1 MLECGYHI
9 GGEQSGHVIFLDHA
23 TTGDGQVT
31 AVQLLNV
38 IRTTGKSLKELA
50 DEIEIFP
57 QVLTNVRVS
66 ALGKL
71 RLKEDPDINLAI
83 EEAKKELGEDGRVL
97 VRASGTEPLVRVM
110 IEGKDKEQ
118 INRLAAQIAE
128 VVRERLI

>member
-1 MLECGYHI
+1 MLEKGYHI

-23 TTGDGQVT
+23 TTGDGQLS

-57 QVLTNVRVS
+57 QVLENVRVS
-66 ALGKL
+66 SLGKL
-71 RLKEDPDINLAI
+71 RLETDAEIKNAI
-83 EEAKKELGEDGRVL
+83 QQAEKELGDEGRVL

-110 IEGKDKEQ
+110 LEGRSSEQ
-118 INRLAAQIAE
+118 IERLAKQIAQ
-128 VVRERLI
+128 VVKERLI